1 MSELRI
7 FQRSRPEVARL
18 EASPGLNRRKRLEA
32 TMKVVFIGATMSGVL
47 VLAVLLAT
55 VFYQGFGSLS
65 WGFLTNPPSS
75 LSAEGAGIYPAIIGS
90 LWLISLT
97 AVMSFVVGVG
107 AAIYLEEYAD
117 RTWYTSVLQ
126 TNISNLA
133 GVPSVVYGLLGLGV
147 FVGILGLGRSVLS
160 GALTLSLLILPV
172 IIIASQEALRAV
184 PSSLR
189 QAALALGA
197 TKWQMVRDHVLPAA
211 MPGILT
217 GTILALSRAIGETAP
232 VVVAGAASFLLF
244 APDSIQDRYIPLPVL
259 IYSWTADAR
268 VEFRD
273 LASAAILVLLGL
285 LLLMNAVAIFLRQR
299 FDRSRW

>member
-1 MSELRI
+1 MSTTSPSGGELH
-7 FQRSRPEVARL
+7 AGGRL
-18 EASPGLNRRKRLEA
+18 TASPGLNRRKRLERIMVVLFVAA
-32 TMKVVFIGATMSGVL
+32 TLSGVL

-55 VFYQGFGSLS
+55 VFYQGSSSLS
-65 WGFLTNPPSS
+65 WEFLTSPPSS
-75 LSAEGAGIYPAIIGS
+75 LNAEGAGIYPAIMGTI
-90 LWLISLT
+90 WLIGLT
-97 AVMSFVVGVG
+97 AVMSFVIGVG
-107 AAIYLEEYAD
+107 AAIYLEEYAP

-147 FVGILGLGRSVLS
+147 FVGTLGFGRSVLS
-160 GALTLSLLILPV
+160 GALTLTLLILPV
-172 IIIASQEALRAV
+172 IIISSQEALRAV

-211 MPGILT
+211 MPGVLT
-217 GTILALSRAIGETAP
+217 GTILSLSRAIGETAP

-244 APDSIQDRYIPLPVL
+244 APGNIKDRYIPLPVL
-259 IYSWTADAR
+259 IYAWTSDAR
-268 VEFRD
+268 SDFRD

-285 LLLMNAVAIFLRQR
+285 LLLLNAIAIFLRQR

>member
-1 MSELRI
+1 MVVLFIS
-7 FQRSRPEVARL
+7 
-18 EASPGLNRRKRLEA
+18 A
-32 TMKVVFIGATMSGVL
+32 TLSGVL

-65 WGFLTNPPSS
+65 WEFLTSPPSS

-107 AAIYLEEYAD
+107 AAIYLEEYAP
-117 RTWYTSVLQ
+117 RTWYTGILQ

-147 FVGILGLGRSVLS
+147 FVGILGFGRSVLS
-160 GALTLSLLILPV
+160 GALTLTLLVLPV

-259 IYSWTADAR
+259 IYSWTSDAR

-285 LLLMNAVAIFLRQR
+285 LLLMNAVAIFFRQR